1 MAFGAI
7 RAGDPARP
15 HSKEPDTPPETT
27 MAILITRSTQPVA
40 SDRWAGL
47 ARQVAAWPLGLMTYW
62 HRRATIKALREL
74 DDHSLRDIG
83 LTRADIE
90 DAMRDKASLGLWLQV

>member
-1 MAFGAI
+1 
-7 RAGDPARP
+7 
-15 HSKEPDTPPETT
+15 
-27 MAILITRSTQPVA
+27 MAILITRSPETLA

-47 ARQVAAWPLGLMTYW
+47 ARRVTSWPLGLMTYW

-90 DAMRDKASLGLWLQV
+90 DAMRDRASLKLWLQV